1 MEELFND
8 LRKLI
13 SIESVCEKNASYE
26 YPFGRG
32 VRLALDS
39 ILEIC
44 EEYGFRTKNC
54 SNMIGY
60 AEVGEGDTLMGILVH
75 LDVVPAG
82 DGWISDPFEM
92 DIRDGKI
99 YGRGVTDDKGP
110 TIAIIHAIKEL
121 LDEGVV
127 FNKRVGI
134 IFGQAEETGE

>member
-44 EEYGFRTKNC
+44 EEYGFRTKTRLNAVRY
-54 SNMIGY
+54 N
-60 AEVGEGDTLMGILVH
+60 VTK
-75 LDVVPAG
+75 
-82 DGWISDPFEM
+82 DGWTNSM
-92 DIRDGKI
+92 
-99 YGRGVTDDKGP
+99 
-110 TIAIIHAIKEL
+110 
-121 LDEGVV
+121 
-127 FNKRVGI
+127 
-134 IFGQAEETGE
+134 